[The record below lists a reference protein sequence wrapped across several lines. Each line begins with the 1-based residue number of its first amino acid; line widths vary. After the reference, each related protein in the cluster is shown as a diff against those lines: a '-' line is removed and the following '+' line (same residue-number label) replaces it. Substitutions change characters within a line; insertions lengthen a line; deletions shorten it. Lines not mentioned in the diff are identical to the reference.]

1 MWSDVLLTAGLII
14 VVVAGAVAA
23 WLEWQKR
30 TPAERADLVGD
41 AVQRL
46 VDAAEQLY
54 PQPGAGQTKYG
65 WVMNRLQK
73 KFPGVEWET
82 LGEYV
87 EQAVL
92 HLNASRKARYNAS
105 VNGKTDSK

>member
-1 MWSDVLLTAGLII
+1 MWSDALLIAGLI
-14 VVVAGAVAA
+14 VVLLAGAVAA
-23 WLEWQKR
+23 YLEWQKR
-30 TPAERADLVGD
+30 TPSGRADLVEE
-41 AVQRL
+41 AVRRL

-54 PQPGAGQTKYG
+54 PQSGAGQTKYG

-73 KFPGVEWET
+73 RFPGIEWET

-92 HLNASRKARYNAS
+92 HLNAARRARHGAPL
-105 VNGKTDSK
+105 NGKHDA

>member
-73 KFPGVEWET
+73 RFPGVEWET

-92 HLNASRKARYNAS
+92 HLNASKRARG
-105 VNGKTDSK
+105 VGLNGKTDSK

>member
-1 MWSDVLLTAGLII
+1 MSDVLLTAGLII
-14 VVVAGAVAA
+14 VVLAGAVAA

-30 TPAERADLVGD
+30 TPAERAELVED
-41 AVQRL
+41 AVRRL

-54 PQPGAGQTKYG
+54 PQAGSGQTKYG

-73 KFPGVEWET
+73 RFPGVEWET

-92 HLNASRKARYNAS
+92 HLNASRKVRQGAS
-105 VNGKTDSK
+105 LNVKTDSK